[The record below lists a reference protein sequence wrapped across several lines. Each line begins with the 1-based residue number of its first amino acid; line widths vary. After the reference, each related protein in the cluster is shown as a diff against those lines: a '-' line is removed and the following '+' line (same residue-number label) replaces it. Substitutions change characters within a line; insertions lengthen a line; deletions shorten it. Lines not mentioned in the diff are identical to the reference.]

1 MNFLLNLN
9 TKNLIAHF
17 KQLIEN
23 HLLPTGSLKRTTN
36 TILFVLINMHVSNSA
51 NSFCS
56 FIQPRI
62 VAEQLDKCQRVLA
75 I

>member
-1 MNFLLNLN
+1 MFNNLWR
-9 TKNLIAHF
+9 
-17 KQLIEN
+17 N
-23 HLLPTGSLKRTTN
+23 HLLHWKWKKNIN

-62 VAEQLDKCQRVLA
+62 VDEQLGKRQRVLA
-75 I
+75 ILKQI

>member
-1 MNFLLNLN
+1 M
-9 TKNLIAHF
+9 
-17 KQLIEN
+17 
-23 HLLPTGSLKRTTN
+23 
-36 TILFVLINMHVSNSA
+36 FVLINIHVSNSA

-62 VAEQLDKCQRVLA
+62 VVEQLDKRQRVLA